1 MKKIYLALVAM
12 LLLMSMPQA
21 EAARHQIVTRGD
33 TMMVVDDGDTA
44 VIVGMG
50 LGKIKARV
58 ERALNDTLLDA
69 GQVSSDTVDGD
80 VEWKV
85 NGQRADVD
93 LQAIN
98 ETWAWAA
105 RDAMRNFFFW
115 ISVIVFLGLLFGYLR
130 RRSQNRVIERAIENN
145 YPLPDGLYGH
155 RQTPRTIYVQQPI
168 VTQAPTPTPPP
179 AGEQAPTQGTAT
191 PPPLMSPAYLQHGRQ
206 VTSDMINLRALY
218 PAFKWIAV
226 GTLSRLQVDCR
237 RTGTG
242 TVLHGDQQ
250 FCTGLPHAGHRVH
263 RSGQRRDSLSGTA
276 HAGRTHTVAA
286 RTGAL
291 ARTRTAATPCR
302 AAPRHPAAL

>member
-80 VEWKV
+80 VVWKV

-98 ETWAWAA
+98 DTWAGVA
-105 RDAMRNFFFW
+105 RKAMRDLFFW
-115 ISVIVFLGLLFGYLR
+115 IAVIVFLGLLFGYLR

-168 VTQAPTPTPPP
+168 VTQAPTLTPPP
-179 AGEQAPTQGTAT
+179 ADAQAPAQGTAT

-226 GTLSRLQVDCR
+226 GL
-237 RTGTG
+237 
-242 TVLHGDQQ
+242 
-250 FCTGLPHAGHRVH
+250 
-263 RSGQRRDSLSGTA
+263 
-276 HAGRTHTVAA
+276 
-286 RTGAL
+286 AL
-291 ARTRTAATPCR
+291 ALFFMATDNSALACLMLGIVFIGVGKGVIAYQEQRTLAAHILWQQEQERLREQEQQQRPAEQRPVTP
-302 AAPRHPAAL
+302 PPFEPTSEQ

>member
-80 VEWKV
+80 VVWKV

-98 ETWAWAA
+98 DTWAGVA
-105 RDAMRNFFFW
+105 RKAMRDLFFW
-115 ISVIVFLGLLFGYLR
+115 I
-130 RRSQNRVIERAIENN
+130 
-145 YPLPDGLYGH
+145 
-155 RQTPRTIYVQQPI
+155 
-168 VTQAPTPTPPP
+168 
-179 AGEQAPTQGTAT
+179 
-191 PPPLMSPAYLQHGRQ
+191 
-206 VTSDMINLRALY
+206 
-218 PAFKWIAV
+218 AV
-226 GTLSRLQVDCR
+226 M
-237 RTGTG
+237 
-242 TVLHGDQQ
+242 
-250 FCTGLPHAGHRVH
+250 
-263 RSGQRRDSLSGTA
+263 
-276 HAGRTHTVAA
+276 
-286 RTGAL
+286 
-291 ARTRTAATPCR
+291 
-302 AAPRHPAAL
+302 